1 MKKKKTDNIETSET
15 KVEDFVSN
23 LKVQIIDPP
32 IAQNVGDKMCFPTYH
47 AWTNS
52 QKASVLERV
61 VSNPHLKF
69 RINFTD
75 ESPKE
80 GEWFE
85 EIF

>member
-1 MKKKKTDNIETSET
+1 MKKITNKKPKTDEPIC
-15 KVEDFVSN
+15 N

-32 IAQNVGDKMCFPTYH
+32 IKHQGEKLCFITFH
-47 AWTNS
+47 AWTNT
-52 QKASVLERV
+52 QKAAVLERV

-75 ESPKE
+75 EEPRD

-85 EIF
+85 EVI